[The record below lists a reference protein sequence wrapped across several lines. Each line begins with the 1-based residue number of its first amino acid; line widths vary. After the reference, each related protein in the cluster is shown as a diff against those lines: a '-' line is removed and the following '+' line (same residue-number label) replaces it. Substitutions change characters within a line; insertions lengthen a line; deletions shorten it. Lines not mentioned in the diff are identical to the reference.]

1 MEHEDA
7 SAVRRPGI
15 SASTLAAL
23 GIRHVTEA
31 EAKKLVGHS
40 YAGLYIPYGIRVDG
54 YDFGRLRM
62 DQPVGNQKYTQRVG
76 SGVQPYVPALPGL
89 EDQPDLVLVEGE
101 FKAISLAEAGVRAI
115 GLSGFYGFAS
125 KEKLCPAIARILR
138 DHPPQ
143 RVLFLGDNDTT
154 FNAQFSDAAV
164 KLAALVAPLP
174 VALPRIALSMPK
186 GVDDCREKLG
196 EEFPAWWA
204 SLVAGAIEVPAKLQA
219 GMLAVELVKAAAGE
233 IKTASGVDRSL
244 MLQGVGRL
252 AAALQGMA
260 LAELAD
266 VCKARAG
273 INKSVVHRAASEA
286 MRSNETTLTAKEE
299 WKVVTKSYGAPIFF
313 TNDGRHV
320 SGLNERFWA
329 GLVRQQHLLLFEP
342 GEQRFYRYDDS
353 NGLWTPQSRAVLAEL
368 VCDTIHAETGGDSDY
383 MKHAPLSFA
392 NAVVGHLAGMVEK
405 RDAFGTQPTGIHVAN
420 GFLVLGDERVELR
433 GFSPQD
439 YSRNQ
444 SPIAYDP
451 EADCPMFTDR
461 VLKPALPEEDI
472 ALLRY
477 FVGQCLLGRNLMQLL
492 LILHGPGGASKGTLS
507 NVVQGLIGESN
518 CYELRTD
525 CLNER
530 FELFR
535 YIGRSLL
542 YGADVEPEF
551 LRRQGAEALKKLVGG
566 DLLSPEGK
574 GSNEQVNLRG
584 NFNVIITCNKRLS
597 VRLAGDVSAWRR
609 RLRILEFQAPAPNRG
624 TIVNFDRLLLEQE
637 GPGIL
642 NWAVAGAAEVLQDK
656 RENRTRKLSVEQQQR
671 VDSLLGQSDS
681 VRLFLEARVERK
693 AGSSLEKN
701 DLVERYADFCAE
713 RGWEPLPD
721 TATRKELKDRMM
733 EMFGSTERQSA
744 GSTKNQRGYSNVAF
758 QGEAEKGMDELL

>member
-1 MEHEDA
+1 MNHEDA
-7 SAVRRPGI
+7 PEVRRPGI
-15 SASTLAAL
+15 STSTLKAL
-23 GIRHVTEA
+23 GIRRVTDR
-31 EAKKLVGHS
+31 EAKRLVGHS
-40 YAGLYIPYGIRVDG
+40 YAGIYIPYGIRVDALA
-54 YDFGRLRM
+54 FGRVRM
-62 DQPVGNQKYTQRVG
+62 DQPVGSQKYTQRVG
-76 SGVQPYVPALPGL
+76 SGVHPYVPGITGL
-89 EDQPDLVLVEGE
+89 EGQPDLVLVEGE
-101 FKAISLAEAGVRAI
+101 FKSIALAEAGVRAI
-115 GLSGFYGFAS
+115 GLSGFYGFAR
-125 KEKLCPAIARILR
+125 KEDLCPEIARILKEN
-138 DHPPQ
+138 PPQ
-143 RVLFLGDNDTT
+143 RILFLGDNDTT

-174 VALPRIALSMPK
+174 VFLPRISLSMPK

-196 EEFPAWWA
+196 EEFPAWWE
-204 SLVAGAIEVPAKLQA
+204 SVVAGAIEVPPKLHA
-219 GMLAVELVKAAAGE
+219 DMLAVELVKAAAPE
-233 IKTASGVDRSL
+233 IKAASGVERSL
-244 MLQGVGRL
+244 MLQGMGKL

-260 LAELAD
+260 RAELAD
-266 VCKARAG
+266 VCKEQAG
-273 INKSVVHRAASEA
+273 INKSVVHQAAAAA
-286 MRSNETTLTAKEE
+286 MRANEASLTAKEE
-299 WKVVTKSYGAPIFF
+299 WKVVSESYGQPIFF
-313 TNDGRHV
+313 SNDGRV
-320 SGLNERFWA
+320 VTGLNERFWA
-329 GLVRQQHLLLFEP
+329 GLIRQQHLLLYEP
-342 GEQRFYRYDDS
+342 GEHRFYRYEES
-353 NGLWTPQSRAVLAEL
+353 NGLWTPQSKAVLAEL
-368 VCDTIHAETGGDSDY
+368 VCDTIHAETGGHSDY

-405 RDAFGTQPTGIHVAN
+405 RDAFGAEPSGIHVAN
-420 GFLVLGDERVELR
+420 GFLVIGDEDVELR

-444 SPIAYDP
+444 SPIAYEP
-451 EADCPMFTDR
+451 EAACPMFTER
-461 VLKPALPEEDI
+461 VLKPALEAEDI

-507 NVVQGLIGESN
+507 NVVQGLIGERN

-584 NFNVIITCNKRLS
+584 IFNVIITCNKRLS

-637 GPGIL
+637 GSGIL
-642 NWAVAGAAEVLQDK
+642 NWAVAGAAEVLRDK
-656 RENRTRKLSVEQQQR
+656 RENRIRVLSALQHQR
-671 VDSLLGQSDS
+671 VEALLGQSDS
-681 VRLFLEARVERK
+681 VRLFLEACVERK
-693 AGSSLEKN
+693 PGSSLEKN
-701 DLVERYADFCAE
+701 DLVERYADYCGE
-713 RGWEPLPD
+713 KNWEPLPD
-721 TATRKELKDRMM
+721 TAARKELKDRMM

-744 GSTKNQRGYSNVAF
+744 GSGKNQRGYSNVAF
-758 QGEAEKGMDELL
+758 RGEEEKVSDELL

>member
-1 MEHEDA
+1 MTHEELPA
-7 SAVRRPGI
+7 LRRPGI
-15 SASTLAAL
+15 SSSTLAAL
-23 GIRHVTEA
+23 GIRHVDEA

-40 YAGLYIPYGIRVDG
+40 FAGLYIPYGTRVDG
-54 YDFGRLRM
+54 FAFGRLRLN
-62 DQPVGNQKYTQRVG
+62 QPVGNQKYTQRTG
-76 SGVQPYVPALPGL
+76 SGVQAYVPGLPGL
-89 EDQPDLVLVEGE
+89 EGQADLVLVEGE
-101 FKAISLAEAGVRAI
+101 FKAIALAEAGVRAI

-125 KEKLCPAIARILR
+125 KEKLCPSITRTLKEN
-138 DHPPQ
+138 PPQ
-143 RVLFLGDNDTT
+143 RILFLGDNDTT
-154 FNAQFSDAAV
+154 FNPQFSDAAV

-174 VALPRIALSMPK
+174 VFLPRIAVSMPK

-196 EEFPAWWA
+196 EEFPQWWA
-204 SLVAGAIEVPAKLQA
+204 AVVAQAIEVPLKLRA
-219 GMLAVELVKAAAGE
+219 DMLAVELVKAAAAE
-233 IKTASGVDRSL
+233 IKAAGGVERSL
-244 MLQGVGRL
+244 ILQSVGKL

-260 LAELAD
+260 RAELAD
-266 VCKARAG
+266 VCKEQAG
-273 INKSVVHRAASEA
+273 INKTVVYQAAASA
-286 MRSNETTLTAKEE
+286 MRAHETTLTAKQE
-299 WKVVTKSYGAPIFF
+299 WRAVSESYGEPIFYSS
-313 TNDGRHV
+313 DGKAV
-320 SGLNERFWA
+320 TGLNERFWA
-329 GLVRQQHLLLFEP
+329 GLIRQQHMLLFEP
-342 GEQRFYRYDDS
+342 GENRFYRYEES
-353 NGLWTPQSRAVLAEL
+353 NGLWTPQSKAVLAEL
-368 VCDTIHAETGGDSDY
+368 VCDTVHAETGGHSDY
-383 MKHAPLSFA
+383 MKHATLSFA

-405 RDAFGTQPTGIHVAN
+405 RDAFTAEPSGIHVAN
-420 GFLVLGDERVELR
+420 GFLVLGGERVELR
-433 GFSPQD
+433 GFSPQH

-451 EADCPMFTDR
+451 KADCPMFTER
-461 VLKPALPEEDI
+461 VLKPALPPEDI

-507 NVVQGLIGESN
+507 NVVQGLIGERN

-530 FELFR
+530 FEIFR

-584 NFNVIITCNKRLS
+584 VFNVIITCNKRLS
-597 VRLAGDVSAWRR
+597 VRLAGDVTAWRR
-609 RLRILEFQAPAPNRG
+609 RLRILEFQAPATGRA
-624 TIVNFDRLLLEQE
+624 TIVDFDRVLLEQE
-637 GPGIL
+637 GSGIL
-642 NWAVAGAAEVLQDK
+642 NWAVEGAAEVLQDK
-656 RENRTRKLSVEQQQR
+656 RENRTRALSAEQQKR

-681 VRLFLEARVERK
+681 VRLFLEACVERTP
-693 AGSSLEKN
+693 GSSLEKN

-744 GSTKNQRGYSNVAF
+744 GAQKNQRGYSNVAF
-758 QGEAEKGMDELL
+758 RGTPEKCQDELL